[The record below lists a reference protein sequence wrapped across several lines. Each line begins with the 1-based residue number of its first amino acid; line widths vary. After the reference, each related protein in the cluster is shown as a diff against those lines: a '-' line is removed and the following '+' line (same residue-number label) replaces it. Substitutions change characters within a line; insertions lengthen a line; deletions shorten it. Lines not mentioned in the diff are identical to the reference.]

1 MSFFRREEMSFFRR
15 ELGPVERFEN
25 ALREKQTTRLK
36 LAAKSKAADTIVAD
50 KRKAAERLAVAGAA
64 DAKLARAE
72 AELRTVEER
81 AKTLRAEL
89 AEFDEQLVSIER
101 ALAEARAQRER
112 DRIADEIEAMA
123 ASIEKAAPGFDAG
136 AAGLLA
142 AAGNSTP
149 STPQAARFSASI
161 DAVRRE
167 VLSAVELICWEL
179 RSAAASTRSGNANAG
194 QSAEAELEQPAL
206 PDMQRQLIYTL
217 SPLQWREGTELKRVP
232 AFAAVGLP
240 KHLLPVAL
248 RHQHVDQMNARRVQT
263 LMHLHGNGAAQAE
276 VGADDPR
283 LVDLDALAAE
293 APENKADVA

>member
-1 MSFFRREEMSFFRR
+1 MSFFRR

-36 LAAKSKAADTIVAD
+36 LAAKSRAADAVVAD
-50 KRKAAERLAVAGAA
+50 KRKTAEKLAVAGAA

-72 AELRTVEER
+72 SELRSVEER
-81 AKTLRAEL
+81 AKALRAEL
-89 AEFDEQLVSIER
+89 AEFDEQLVSAER
-101 ALAEARAQRER
+101 ALVEAKAQRER

-123 ASIEKAAPGFDAG
+123 AAIEKAAPGFEAG

-142 AAGNSTP
+142 AAGKSAP
-149 STPQAARFSASI
+149 IPQAARFSASI

-194 QSAEAELEQPAL
+194 QGAAAEPEQPAL
-206 PDMQRQLIYTL
+206 PDIQRQLVYTL
-217 SPLQWREGTELKRVP
+217 SPLQWREGAELKRVP
-232 AFAAVGLP
+232 AFAAIGLP
-240 KHLLPVAL
+240 AYLVPAAR
-248 RHQHVDQMNARRVQT
+248 RHQHADHMNARRVQT
-263 LMHLHGNGAAQAE
+263 LMHVHGNGAAQAE
-276 VGADDPR
+276 VSADDPR

-293 APENKADVA
+293 AQEKRADVA

>member
-1 MSFFRREEMSFFRR
+1 MSFFRR

-25 ALREKQTTRLK
+25 ALREKQAARLK
-36 LAAKSKAADTIVAD
+36 LAAKSRAADAVVAD
-50 KRKAAERLAVAGAA
+50 KRKAAEKLAVAGAS

-72 AELRTVEER
+72 GELRNVEER

-89 AEFDEQLVSIER
+89 CEFDEQLEATER

-123 ASIEKAAPGFDAG
+123 AAIEKAAPGFDAG

-142 AAGNSTP
+142 AAGNGTTSLA
-149 STPQAARFSASI
+149 QATRFSTSI

-194 QSAEAELEQPAL
+194 QGSVAQPEAPTL
-206 PDMQRQLIYTL
+206 PDIQRQLIYTL
-217 SPLQWREGTELKRVP
+217 SPLQWREGAELMRVP
-232 AFAAVGLP
+232 AFAAVALP
-240 KHLLPVAL
+240 KYLLAVAL
-248 RHQHVDQMNARRVQT
+248 RHQHVDHMNARRVQT
-263 LMHLHGNGAAQAE
+263 LMHVHGNGAAQIE
-276 VGADDPR
+276 IDADDPR

-293 APENKADVA
+293 AQQTKADVA

>member
-1 MSFFRREEMSFFRR
+1 MSFFRR

-25 ALREKQTTRLK
+25 ALRDKQTTRLK
-36 LAAKSKAADTIVAD
+36 LAAKSRAADAIVAD
-50 KRKAAERLAVAGAA
+50 KRKAAEKLAVAGAA

-72 AELRTVEER
+72 AELRTVDER

-89 AEFDEQLVSIER
+89 AEFDEQLVSAER
-101 ALAEARAQRER
+101 ALAEAKAQRER

-123 ASIEKAAPGFDAG
+123 TAIEKAAPGFDAG

-142 AAGNSTP
+142 AAHGGTASIT
-149 STPQAARFSASI
+149 QAARFSASI

-194 QSAEAELEQPAL
+194 QNAEAEPEQPAL
-206 PDMQRQLIYTL
+206 PEIHRQLIYTL
-217 SPLQWREGTELKRVP
+217 NPLQWREGAELKRVP

-240 KHLLPVAL
+240 KYLLPVAL
-248 RHQHVDQMNARRVQT
+248 RHQHVDHMNARRVQT
-263 LMHLHGNGAAQAE
+263 LMHVHGNGAAQAE
-276 VGADDPR
+276 VSTEDPR
-283 LVDLDALAAE
+283 LVDLDALAADTQE
-293 APENKADVA
+293 KADVA